1 MYVEMHGDKVQ
12 ELRSARGMSRRDLA
26 AAAGISLS
34 TAWRAER
41 AEPVRVSTAKAVA
54 AALEVDPPQRL
65 GRSVS
70 QA

>member
-1 MYVEMHGDKVQ
+1 MYVEMHSDKVQ

-34 TAWRAER
+34 AARRVER
-41 AEPVRVSTAKAVA
+41 AEPVRVRTAKAVA

-65 GRSVS
+65 GRS

>member
-26 AAAGISLS
+26 AAAGISRS
-34 TAWRAER
+34 TARRAER
-41 AEPVRVSTAKAVA
+41 AEPVRLTTAKAVA

>member
-1 MYVEMHGDKVQ
+1 MYIEMYGDKVQ

-26 AAAGISLS
+26 AAAGISRS
-34 TAWRAER
+34 TARRAER
-41 AEPVRVSTAKAVA
+41 AEPVRVRTAKAVA